1 MATDTTTLVLLHP
14 AGRMPDTFTGVVQAL
29 PAGITPKLPNLGT
42 GTPAEQQQAAET
54 FLDRNELR
62 RVALAGHGTGA
73 LVAAGLAVAQPRR
86 VSHLILSEPVLA
98 VDEEMVSA
106 QLRAM
111 KLVPKFLFRRHGMD
125 KDQALAS
132 LESARGTDLRGAVES
147 LDIPVLVFTST
158 TSPLRDA
165 ASVTVPAGPAP
176 WYEQDP
182 HRFAAEVADFL
193 R

>member
-1 MATDTTTLVLLHP
+1 MATDATTLVLLHP
-14 AGRMPDTFTGVVQAL
+14 AGRMPDSFTGVVQAL
-29 PAGITPKLPNLGT
+29 PAGITPKLPHLGP
-42 GTPAEQQQAAET
+42 GTPAEQQRAVEA

-73 LVAAGLAVAQPRR
+73 LVAAGLAVAQPTR
-86 VSHLILSEPVLA
+86 VSHLILSEPILA
-98 VDEEMVSA
+98 VDEEIVRA

-111 KLVPKFLFRRHGMD
+111 KLVPKFLFRRRGMD
-125 KDQALAS
+125 KDQALAA
-132 LESARGTDLRGAVES
+132 LESARGTDLRAAVAG

-158 TSPLRDA
+158 TSPLSDA
-165 ASVTVPAGPAP
+165 ATVTVPAGPTP

-193 R
+193 G